1 MILFSPLKKIYTPR
15 DRILMKIEAMIMV
28 QREIHKWIQEELF
41 DLVPVNIAVINPEFH
56 IIQANRAFTETY
68 GSWQN
73 RHCHEV
79 YKDRE
84 DRCVQC
90 GAAKSFKD
98 GKIRIRE
105 EQGKLPNGKSTYYIV
120 HMVPIERPDGSIPFI
135 IEMSTDITEIK
146 LLQQEKLEAERL
158 AAVGETVAG
167 LAHGIKNIMMGLEGG
182 MYVVNSGIRHD
193 NGKRIMQGWQMLE
206 EDIQRISSFVREFLD
221 FARGR
226 IPQVSLI
233 DPNTIA
239 RKVADLYKNTATLSN
254 IEIIADLKDD
264 IQKAALDEEGIH
276 TCLTNLMSNALDACE
291 MSQKKRCKV
300 VISTRE
306 ENGILI
312 YEVRDNGSGID
323 YDIKQKVFTNF
334 FSTKGS
340 GKGTGL
346 GLLTTRKIVQEH
358 GGKVSFESTEGEG
371 SVFRLEFPRER
382 LPELTNG
389 GKDK

>member
-1 MILFSPLKKIYTPR
+1 
-15 DRILMKIEAMIMV
+15 MKIEARIMV
-28 QREIHKWIQEELF
+28 QQEVHRWIQDELF
-41 DLVPVNIAVINPEFH
+41 DLVPINIAVINPEFH
-56 IIQANRAFTETY
+56 IIQANRSFTETY

-73 RHCHEV
+73 RHCYEV

-84 DRCVQC
+84 DRCEQC

-98 GKIRIRE
+98 GQIRIRE
-105 EQGKLPNGKSTYYIV
+105 EQGKLQNGKSTYYIV
-120 HMVPIERPDGSIPFI
+120 HMVPIVHPDGSIPFI
-135 IEMSTDITEIK
+135 IEMSTDITEMK
-146 LLQQEKLEAERL
+146 QLQQEKLEAERL

-167 LAHGIKNIMMGLEGG
+167 LAHGIKNIIMGLEGG

-193 NGKRIMQGWQMLE
+193 NGERIMQGWQMLE

-226 IPQVSLI
+226 KPQVSLI
-233 DPNTIA
+233 DPNTVA
-239 RKVADLYKNTATLSN
+239 RKVIYLYQNTATLSN
-254 IEIIADLKDD
+254 IEIIANLKGD
-264 IQKAALDEEGIH
+264 IQNAALDEEGVH
-276 TCLTNLMSNALDACE
+276 TCLTNLVSNALDACE
-291 MSQKKRCKV
+291 MSQRKDCKV

-306 ENGILI
+306 ENGTLI
-312 YEVRDNGSGID
+312 YEVSDNGSGMD

-346 GLLTTRKIVQEH
+346 GLLTTKKIIQEH
-358 GGKVSFESTEGEG
+358 GGKVSFESTEGVG

-382 LPELTNG
+382 LPELTKG
-389 GKDK
+389 DKDK